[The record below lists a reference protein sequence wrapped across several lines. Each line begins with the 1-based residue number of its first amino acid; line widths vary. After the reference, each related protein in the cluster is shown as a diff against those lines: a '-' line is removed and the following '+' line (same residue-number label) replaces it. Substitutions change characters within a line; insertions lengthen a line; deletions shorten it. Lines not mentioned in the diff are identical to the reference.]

1 VAVADVFDAL
11 TSARPYKQAW
21 EVELALDFIKKGAG
35 SHFDPACVDAFI
47 RAWDDVERV
56 RNKYQ
61 ETFLLPPT

>member
-1 VAVADVFDAL
+1 V
-11 TSARPYKQAW
+11 
-21 EVELALDFIKKGAG
+21 DFIKKGAG